1 MMPAVTPAV
10 VATFYEY
17 FQGGTDPFDHR
28 SRILTN
34 FDPAA
39 PAGGNA
45 VGPAALRAIAESTT
59 HVLAFLGCDVFNMP
73 IVLLMPFTCGLAGD
87 PNQEKYFLTGDVTPE
102 GQLPTISKMPPD
114 FFHQALTAGATTN
127 NNNN

>member
-1 MMPAVTPAV
+1 MPAVTPAV

-87 PNQEKYFLTGDVTPE
+87 PNQEKYYARG
-102 GQLPTISKMPPD
+102 
-114 FFHQALTAGATTN
+114 TAAYHFEDAP
-127 NNNN
+127 